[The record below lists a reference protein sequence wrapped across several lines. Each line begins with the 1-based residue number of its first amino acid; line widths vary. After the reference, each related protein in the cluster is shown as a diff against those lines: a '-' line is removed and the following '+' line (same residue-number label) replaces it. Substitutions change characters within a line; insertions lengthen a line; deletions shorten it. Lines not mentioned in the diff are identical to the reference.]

1 MQVRDVMTE
10 GPAVGTPQTSLQELA
25 SLMVRYDCG
34 SIPIVESKQNRKLVG
49 IVTDR
54 DLTCRTVAEG
64 LNPLEM
70 TAGEIMTRPVVMVHL
85 RTRLDDCIEA
95 MEQYRIRRLPV
106 VDEHG
111 RVCGI
116 IAQADIAHVLPAP
129 EVAEMLEEISDS
141 TQEASEIYARR

>member
-10 GPAVGTPQTSLQELA
+10 GPAVGTPEMPLQQLA
-25 SLMVRYDCG
+25 ALMVQCDCG
-34 SIPIVESKQNRKLVG
+34 SIPIVEAAPSRKLVG

-54 DLTCRTVAEG
+54 DITCRTVAAG

-70 TAGEIMTRPVVMVHL
+70 TAGDIMTRPVVMVHL

-95 MEQYRIRRLPV
+95 MEQYRIRRVPV

-116 IAQADIAHVLPAP
+116 IAQADIAHILPAP
-129 EVAEMLEEISDS
+129 EVAEMLDEISDAS
-141 TQEASEIYARR
+141 HEPSEIFARR